1 MKITKIAY
9 RKFIAL
15 AFTKRVT
22 VLAACAFP
30 CRWKLLLE
38 AIQITAEKIKGFEVQ
53 GARNV
58 AIAAIK
64 AMETLAKATK
74 AENKKEF
81 LKELSEAKDILFASR
96 ETEPLMR
103 NAIRWIICQVERSD
117 RKRVKEL
124 AEIVSSASQQF
135 LNDLENSKERIAK
148 IGARRIKNDSVV
160 FTHCH
165 SSTVTHLL
173 RRAKQEGKDFEVIC
187 TETRPVFQG
196 RLTAKEMLESDL
208 KTTFIVDSAARFF
221 MNQVDF
227 VIVGADAITSQGNVI
242 NKIGTSMIAL
252 VAHESRTPFYV
263 VSELLKF
270 DPATMYGDYEKIE
283 ERSPNEIWEIPPKRL
298 IIRNPAFDVTRRDFI
313 HGIICEEGIISPH
326 SIIEVI
332 NRKHPWVFE

>member
-1 MKITKIAY
+1 M
-9 RKFIAL
+9 
-15 AFTKRVT
+15 
-22 VLAACAFP
+22 
-30 CRWKLLLE
+30 LE
-38 AIQITAEKIKGFEVQ
+38 SIQIAAEKIKGLEVQ

-58 AIAAIK
+58 AIAAIE
-64 AMETLAKATK
+64 AIETLAKETK
-74 AENKKEF
+74 AKNKKEF

-103 NAIRWIICQVERSD
+103 NAVRLITRKVERS
-117 RKRVKEL
+117 VKEGAREL
-124 AEIVSSASQQF
+124 AEIVSSASQKF
-135 LNDLENSKERIAK
+135 LNDLEDSKKKIAE
-148 IGARRIKNDSVV
+148 IGARRIKNDSVI

-165 SSTVTHLL
+165 SSTVTYLL
-173 RRAKQEGKDFEVIC
+173 RRAKQEGKSFEVIC

-196 RLTAKEMLESDL
+196 RLTAKEMLESRV
-208 KTTFIVDSAARFF
+208 KTTLIVDSAARFF

-283 ERSPNEIWEIPPKRL
+283 ERSPNEVWENLPKNL

-326 SIIEVI
+326 SIIEVMH
-332 NRKHPWVFE
+332 RKYPWVFE

>member
-1 MKITKIAY
+1 
-9 RKFIAL
+9 
-15 AFTKRVT
+15 
-22 VLAACAFP
+22 
-30 CRWKLLLE
+30 LLE
-38 AIQITAEKIKGFEVQ
+38 SIQIAAEKIKGLEVQ

-58 AIAAIK
+58 AIAAIE
-64 AMETLAKATK
+64 AIETLAKETK
-74 AENKKEF
+74 AKNKKEF

-103 NAIRWIICQVERSD
+103 NAVRLITRKVERS
-117 RKRVKEL
+117 VKEGAREL
-124 AEIVSSASQQF
+124 AEIVSSASQKF
-135 LNDLENSKERIAK
+135 LNDLEDSKKKIAE
-148 IGARRIKNDSVV
+148 IGARRIKNDSVI

-165 SSTVTHLL
+165 SSTVTTLL
-173 RRAKQEGKDFEVIC
+173 RRAKQEGKSFEVIC

-196 RLTAKEMLESDL
+196 RLTAKEMLESRV
-208 KTTFIVDSAARFF
+208 KTTLIVDSAARFF

-283 ERSPNEIWEIPPKRL
+283 ERSPNEVWENLPKNL

-326 SIIEVI
+326 SIIEVMH
-332 NRKHPWVFE
+332 RKYPWVFE